1 MRAAIYYFFSFVVLA
16 LYGGRVC
23 SFIEGLSLAR
33 WSTILIV
40 SLGATLVLRPLLERR
55 VVLGAPPIA
64 QPRRQF
70 ALDLGLFLTAGAAIG
85 AYDRLAYGFALGSGL
100 KMMLGCATLGFFGAL
115 DLALER
121 ERAILKAVLRAGERI
136 TDIRRRGSL
145 TRKFAMVAL
154 LSTLLVT
161 AILLLVVTKNVN
173 RIARAGTAQEVS
185 QARSAVLLEVGFV
198 MAILT
203 VLSIKLIWSYSRN
216 LKLFFDKETTV
227 LEMVTRDELE
237 GYVPVLSRDE
247 FGLIADRTNFMIDG
261 LRERRRIKN
270 VFGKVVSP
278 EIARRLLA
286 EGDGEIKLG
295 GSRRNVVL
303 LFSDIRNFTALT
315 ERMDPE
321 ALVRVLNRY
330 FSKMV
335 ELVRAEGGLVDKF
348 IGDGILAVFG
358 LDNPVQASLR
368 AVRTAQAMQAAV
380 GELGGLG
387 AGPLEIG
394 IGIHRGD
401 VIAGAIGSPERL
413 EFTFIGD
420 AVNTASRLEGLS
432 KPLKVPIVIS
442 LSIYEDLRDAPLL
455 PWKAFGPQ
463 ALRGKLE
470 PVSVFGLASPFPP
483 GQNGGPPAPRTPELE
498 VP

>member
-1 MRAAIYYFFSFVVLA
+1 MRAAFYYLFSFVVLA
-16 LYGGRVC
+16 FYGGRVC
-23 SFIEGLSLAR
+23 SFIEGLSPAR
-33 WSTILIV
+33 WSTILLV
-40 SLGATLVLRPLLERR
+40 SLGATLLLRRFLERR
-55 VVLGAPPIA
+55 LVLGAPPIA

-70 ALDLGLFLTAGAAIG
+70 ALDLGLFLTCGAAIG
-85 AYDRLAYGFALGSGL
+85 TYDRLAYGFALGSGL

-121 ERAILKAVLRAGERI
+121 ERGILGAVLRAGERMG
-136 TDIRRRGSL
+136 DIRRQGSL
-145 TRKFAMVAL
+145 TRKFALVAL
-154 LSTLLVT
+154 SSTLLVT
-161 AILLLVVTKNVN
+161 AILLLVITKNVN
-173 RIARAGTAQEVS
+173 RIARAGSAEVLS

-203 VLSIKLIWSYSRN
+203 GLSIQLIWSYSKN

-227 LEMVTRDELE
+227 LEMVTRDDLE

-247 FGLIADRTNFMIDG
+247 FGLIADRTNYMIDG

-335 ELVRAEGGLVDKF
+335 ELIRREGGLVDKF
-348 IGDGILAVFG
+348 IGDGLLAVFG
-358 LDNPVQASLR
+358 LDNPEEASLR
-368 AVRTAQAMQAAV
+368 AVRAAQAMQAAL

-387 AGPLEIG
+387 PGPLEIG

-432 KPLKVPIVIS
+432 KPLQVPIVIS
-442 LSIYEDLRDAPLL
+442 ASIYEELRDAGGL

-463 ALRGKLE
+463 ALRGKRE
-470 PVSVFGLASPFPP
+470 PVSVFGLASRLPAEK
-483 GQNGGPPAPRTPELE
+483 NLGPAGTPN
-498 VP
+498 P